1 MTSDPRQRVAVQL
14 KILTP
19 VGIPIRN
26 ELSMKKPSTTS
37 GIGAV
42 NRWWAQTSVDRKA
55 ITIVDAA
62 IALYPKMGFRAN
74 TGRTSEMIPKPGRIM
89 MYTSGCPKNQN
100 RFSHSTGDPWLVGS

>member
-1 MTSDPRQRVAVQL
+1 MTSEPRHSVAVQL

-42 NRWWAQTSVDRKA
+42 NRWWAQTSVARNA

-62 IALYPKMGFRAN
+62 IAL
-74 TGRTSEMIPKPGRIM
+74 
-89 MYTSGCPKNQN
+89 
-100 RFSHSTGDPWLVGS
+100 